1 MDNTPPKKTI
11 IVSVTNDLASDQR
24 VHKVCSFLQNNN
36 YNVVLIG
43 RVLPSSPTVE
53 RSYTIHRFKL
63 WCTTGALFY
72 AEYNLRLCI
81 YLLFKK
87 WDCLLANDLDT
98 LLANYV
104 AHKCKGGALYY
115 DTHEYFTEVPELAHN
130 AFAKNTWLRIEQYI
144 FPKLKNVYTVN
155 ASIAN
160 IYTQLYGNKV
170 HIVRNIP
177 LFTPLTAATK
187 TREELGFS
195 SAQKII
201 ILQGAGINIDRGAEE
216 AVLAMQHLPTHYL
229 LLIIGSGD
237 AIPAIQQ
244 LIIKHNLQQ
253 RVQLLPRIAYNELMH
268 YTRIANV
275 GITLDKDT
283 NLNYKYS
290 LPNKLFDYIHAGI
303 PVVSSNLIEL
313 ATIIRNYNV
322 GEITP
327 SHNPQDIATTIQKVA
342 NANYT
347 NALLHAQSELQWQNE
362 CSVLATL
369 YCK

>member
-1 MDNTPPKKTI
+1 MSILAPKTI

-24 VHKVCSFLQNNN
+24 VHKVCSFLQNNT
-36 YNVVLIG
+36 YNVLLVG
-43 RVLPSSPTVE
+43 RLLPSSPTVD
-53 RSYTIHRFKL
+53 RSYATHRFKL
-63 WCTTGALFY
+63 LFTTGALFY
-72 AEYNLRLCI
+72 AEYNLRLFI

-98 LLANYV
+98 LLANYL
-104 AHKCKGGALYY
+104 AHKCKGGELYY

-130 AFAKNTWLRIEQYI
+130 PFAKNTWLKIEQFI
-144 FPKLKNVYTVN
+144 FPKLKTVYTVN

-160 IYTQLYGNKV
+160 IYTKLYGNNV

-177 LFTPLTAATK
+177 VFMTLTEATK
-187 TREELGFS
+187 TRKELGFTDQ
-195 SAQKII
+195 QKII

-216 AVLAMQHLPTHYL
+216 AVLAMKHLPNNYV

-237 AIPAIQQ
+237 AIPTVQH
-244 LIIKHNLQQ
+244 LITEHNLQQ
-253 RVQLLPRIAYNELMH
+253 RVQLLPRIPYADLMH

-303 PVVSSNLIEL
+303 PIVSSNLIEL
-313 ATIIRNYNV
+313 TTIIRKYNV

-327 SHNPQDIATTIQKVA
+327 SHTPQDIANTIEKAA
-342 NANYT
+342 NTNYT
-347 NALLHAQSELQWQNE
+347 TALLHAKSELQWQNE
-362 CSVLATL
+362 CKVLTTL